1 MLYINL
7 LLLFLLSLKQLI
19 YIYSLLDIICKF
31 QSLQPPFLSNSLTL
45 DYVVFFLLSLVFLPL
60 LRRIYIS
67 RRKATV
73 FYRPI
78 DRSRPP
84 LNR

>member
-31 QSLQPPFLSNSLTL
+31 QSLQPPFLS
-45 DYVVFFLLSLVFLPL
+45 
-60 LRRIYIS
+60 I
-67 RRKATV
+67 
-73 FYRPI
+73 
-78 DRSRPP
+78 
-84 LNR
+84 